1 MKKFKRFLA
10 AITTVAVSAVSL
22 CSMFSA
28 SADTTQLKTFRI
40 FHEVAV
46 NSNIAYFDYTINYS
60 SIVTATPSIK
70 TNLLDN
76 GYFTSTNNGKV
87 QATYLGNS
95 INTNGII
102 ATTDFYTP
110 MSVTSIFNEISY
122 NATIRNSNNNNID
135 PNSITMT
142 SVLMGDV
149 NQNGTVDKDD
159 VTALSKYFIDKE
171 KYEIRDEKGLLAAN
185 VSFDFDQNGNPII
198 DKKDLSYLIEYTNGG
213 VKHF

>member
-1 MKKFKRFLA
+1 MKKFKRVLA
-10 AITTVAVSAVSL
+10 AITTVTVSAVSF
-22 CSMFSA
+22 CSMFTA

-40 FHEVAV
+40 FHEVTT
-46 NSNIAYFDYTINYS
+46 NSDIAFFDYTINYS

-70 TNLLDN
+70 TILLDD
-76 GYFTSTNNGKV
+76 GYFTSSNNGKV
-87 QATYLGNS
+87 QATYMGS
-95 INTNGII
+95 PISTNGII

-149 NQNGTVDKDD
+149 NQDGVVDTTD
-159 VTALSKYFIDKE
+159 VRELNKYLMSNIEFPLSE
-171 KYEIRDEKGLLAAN
+171 KAILAAN
-185 VSFDFDQNGNPII
+185 VINDYDNDGNPKIEM
-198 DKKDLSYLIEYTNGG
+198 KDALAITMYCNGVIE
-213 VKHF
+213 HF

>member
-1 MKKFKRFLA
+1 MKKFKRVLA
-10 AITTVAVSAVSL
+10 AITTVAVSAVSF
-22 CSMFSA
+22 CSMFTA

-149 NQNGTVDKDD
+149 NQDGCVSAADVNALDKYLFNSD
-159 VTALSKYFIDKE
+159 LYPLPE
-171 KYEIRDEKGLLAAN
+171 KWLLAAD
-185 VSFDFDQNGNPII
+185 VKYDSII
-198 DKKDLSYLIEYTNGG
+198 NIEDVNKITDYIMGVVDYL
-213 VKHF
+213 

>member
-10 AITTVAVSAVSL
+10 AITTVAVSAVSF
-22 CSMFSA
+22 CSMFTA

-149 NQNGTVDKDD
+149 NQDGCVSAADVNALDKYLFNSD
-159 VTALSKYFIDKE
+159 LYPLPE
-171 KYEIRDEKGLLAAN
+171 KWLLAAD
-185 VSFDFDQNGNPII
+185 VKYDSII
-198 DKKDLSYLIEYTNGG
+198 NIEDVNKITDYIMGVVDYL
-213 VKHF
+213 

>member
-10 AITTVAVSAVSL
+10 AITTATVSAVSF
-22 CSMFSA
+22 CSIFTA

-40 FHEVAV
+40 FHNITA
-46 NSNIAYFDYTINYS
+46 NSDIAFFDYTINYS

-70 TNLLDN
+70 TILLDN
-76 GYFTSTNNGKV
+76 GYFTSSNNGKV
-87 QATYLGNS
+87 QTTYMGS
-95 INTNGII
+95 PISTNGII

-110 MSVTSIFNEISY
+110 MSVSSIFNEISY

-149 NQNGTVDKDD
+149 NQDGVVDTTD
-159 VTALSKYFIDKE
+159 VSDLNKYIMSHTQFPLS
-171 KYEIRDEKGLLAAN
+171 EKGILAAN
-185 VSFDFDQNGNPII
+185 VINDYDNDGNPII
-198 DKKDLSYLIEYTNGG
+198 ESKDAMKITNYCLGVIE
-213 VKHF
+213 HF

>member
-1 MKKFKRFLA
+1 MKSNTLIRPSEFISPRIKS
-10 AITTVAVSAVSL
+10 VSAVSF
-22 CSMFSA
+22 CSIFTA

-122 NATIRNSNNNNID
+122 NACLLYASPSPRD
-135 PNSITMT
+135 PKT
-142 SVLMGDV
+142 SRMPSS
-149 NQNGTVDKDD
+149 
-159 VTALSKYFIDKE
+159 A
-171 KYEIRDEKGLLAAN
+171 
-185 VSFDFDQNGNPII
+185 
-198 DKKDLSYLIEYTNGG
+198 
-213 VKHF
+213 

>member
-10 AITTVAVSAVSL
+10 AITTATVSAVSL
-22 CSMFSA
+22 CSMFTA

-40 FHEVAV
+40 YHKVTA
-46 NSNIAYFDYTINYS
+46 NSDIAFFDYTINYS

-70 TNLLDN
+70 TILLDD
-76 GYFTSTNNGKV
+76 GYFTSSNNGKV
-87 QATYLGNS
+87 QATYMGS
-95 INTNGII
+95 PISTNGII

-110 MSVTSIFNEISY
+110 MSVSSIFNEISY

-149 NQNGTVDKDD
+149 NQDGVVDTTD
-159 VTALSKYFIDKE
+159 VSVLDKYLLSNIQFPLSE
-171 KYEIRDEKGLLAAN
+171 KAILAAN
-185 VSFDFDQNGNPII
+185 VINDYDNDGNPKIEM
-198 DKKDLSYLIEYTNGG
+198 KDALAITMYCNGVIE
-213 VKHF
+213 HF

>member
-10 AITTVAVSAVSL
+10 AITTATVSAVSL
-22 CSMFSA
+22 CSMFTA

-40 FHEVAV
+40 YHKVTA
-46 NSNIAYFDYTINYS
+46 NSDIAFFDYTINYS

-70 TNLLDN
+70 TILLDD
-76 GYFTSTNNGKV
+76 GYFTSSNNGKV
-87 QATYLGNS
+87 QATYMGS
-95 INTNGII
+95 PISTNGII

-110 MSVTSIFNEISY
+110 MSVSSIFNEISY

-149 NQNGTVDKDD
+149 NQDGVVDTTD
-159 VTALSKYFIDKE
+159 VSVLDKYLLSNIQFPLSE
-171 KYEIRDEKGLLAAN
+171 KAILAAN
-185 VSFDFDQNGNPII
+185 VINDYDNDGNPKIQL
-198 DKKDLSYLIEYTNGG
+198 KDALAITKYCNGVIE
-213 VKHF
+213 HF

>member
-10 AITTVAVSAVSL
+10 AITTVAVSAVSF
-22 CSMFSA
+22 CSMFTA

-149 NQNGTVDKDD
+149 NQDGIVNKADVEALNKYLLNSDD
-159 VTALSKYFIDKE
+159 YPLLEKE
-171 KYEIRDEKGLLAAN
+171 LLAAN

-198 DKKDLSYLIEYTNGG
+198 DKIDLSYLIEYTNGG

>member
-1 MKKFKRFLA
+1 MKKFKKILT
-10 AITTVAVSAVSL
+10 AITTVAVSAVSF
-22 CSMFSA
+22 CSIFTA

-110 MSVTSIFNEISY
+110 MSVTSIFN
-122 NATIRNSNNNNID
+122 
-135 PNSITMT
+135 
-142 SVLMGDV
+142 
-149 NQNGTVDKDD
+149 
-159 VTALSKYFIDKE
+159 
-171 KYEIRDEKGLLAAN
+171 
-185 VSFDFDQNGNPII
+185 
-198 DKKDLSYLIEYTNGG
+198 
-213 VKHF
+213 

>member
-1 MKKFKRFLA
+1 MKKFKRVLA
-10 AITTVAVSAVSL
+10 AITTVAVSAVSF
-22 CSMFSA
+22 CSMFTA

-40 FHEVAV
+40 FHEVTA
-46 NSNIAYFDYTINYS
+46 NSDIAFFDYTINYS
-60 SIVTATPSIK
+60 SKVSATTSIK

-110 MSVTSIFNEISY
+110 MSVSSIFNEISY

-149 NQNGTVDKDD
+149 NQDGVVDNTD
-159 VTALSKYFIDKE
+159 VSDLNKYIMSHTKFPLSE
-171 KYEIRDEKGLLAAN
+171 KAILAAN
-185 VSFDFDQNGNPII
+185 VINDYDNDGNPKI
-198 DKKDLSYLIEYTNGG
+198 DSKDAMQITNYCLGVIE
-213 VKHF
+213 HF

>member
-1 MKKFKRFLA
+1 MKKFKRVLA
-10 AITTVAVSAVSL
+10 AITTVAVSAVSF
-22 CSMFSA
+22 CSMFTA

-40 FHEVAV
+40 YHKVTA
-46 NSNIAYFDYTINYS
+46 NSDIAFFDYTINYS

-70 TNLLDN
+70 TILLDD
-76 GYFTSTNNGKV
+76 GYFTSSNNGKV
-87 QATYLGNS
+87 QATYMGS
-95 INTNGII
+95 PISTNGII

-149 NQNGTVDKDD
+149 NQDGVVDTTD
-159 VTALSKYFIDKE
+159 VRELNNYLMSDIQFPLSE
-171 KYEIRDEKGLLAAN
+171 KAILAAN
-185 VSFDFDQNGNPII
+185 VINDYDNDGNPKIES
-198 DKKDLSYLIEYTNGG
+198 KDAFAITKYCLGVIE
-213 VKHF
+213 HF

>member
-1 MKKFKRFLA
+1 MKKFKRVLA
-10 AITTVAVSAVSL
+10 AITTATVSAVSL
-22 CSMFSA
+22 CSMFTA

-149 NQNGTVDKDD
+149 NQDGCVSAADVNALDKYLFNSD
-159 VTALSKYFIDKE
+159 LYPLPE
-171 KYEIRDEKGLLAAN
+171 KWLLAAD
-185 VSFDFDQNGNPII
+185 VKYDSII
-198 DKKDLSYLIEYTNGG
+198 NIEDVNKITDYIMGVVDYL
-213 VKHF
+213 

>member
-1 MKKFKRFLA
+1 MKKFKRVLA
-10 AITTVAVSAVSL
+10 AITTVTVSAVSF
-22 CSMFSA
+22 CSMFTA

-40 FHEVAV
+40 FHEVTA
-46 NSNIAYFDYTINYS
+46 NSDIAFFDYTINYS

-70 TNLLDN
+70 TILLDD
-76 GYFTSTNNGKV
+76 GYFTSSNNGKV
-87 QATYLGNS
+87 QATYMGS
-95 INTNGII
+95 PISTNGII

-149 NQNGTVDKDD
+149 NQDGVVDTTD
-159 VTALSKYFIDKE
+159 VRELNKYLMSNIEFPLSE
-171 KYEIRDEKGLLAAN
+171 KAILAAN
-185 VSFDFDQNGNPII
+185 VINDYDNDGNPKIES
-198 DKKDLSYLIEYTNGG
+198 KDAFAITKYCLGVIE
-213 VKHF
+213 HF

>member
-10 AITTVAVSAVSL
+10 AITTVAVSAVSF

-70 TNLLDN
+70 TILLDN
-76 GYFTSTNNGKV
+76 GYFTSSNNGKI
-87 QATYLGNS
+87 QTTYMGS
-95 INTNGII
+95 PIITNGII

-110 MSVTSIFNEISY
+110 MSVSSIFNEISY

-149 NQNGTVDKDD
+149 NQDGIVNKAD
-159 VTALSKYFIDKE
+159 VNALNKYLLNSDAYRLPE
-171 KYEIRDEKGLLAAN
+171 KWLLAAD
-185 VSFDFDQNGNPII
+185 VKYDSII
-198 DKKDLSYLIEYTNGG
+198 NIEDVNKITDYIMGVVDYL
-213 VKHF
+213 

>member
-1 MKKFKRFLA
+1 MKKFKRVLA
-10 AITTVAVSAVSL
+10 AITTVTVSAVSF
-22 CSMFSA
+22 CSMFTA

-40 FHEVAV
+40 FHEVTT
-46 NSNIAYFDYTINYS
+46 NSDIAFFDYTINYS

-70 TNLLDN
+70 TILLDD
-76 GYFTSTNNGKV
+76 GYFTSSNNGKV
-87 QATYLGNS
+87 QATYMGS
-95 INTNGII
+95 PISTNGII

-149 NQNGTVDKDD
+149 NQDGIVNKADVEALNKYLLNSDD
-159 VTALSKYFIDKE
+159 YPLLEKE
-171 KYEIRDEKGLLAAN
+171 LLAAN

-198 DKKDLSYLIEYTNGG
+198 DKIDLSYLIEYTNGG

>member
-1 MKKFKRFLA
+1 MKKFKRVLA
-10 AITTVAVSAVSL
+10 AITTVTVSAVSF
-22 CSMFSA
+22 CSIFTA

-40 FHEVAV
+40 FHKITA
-46 NSNIAYFDYTINYS
+46 NSDIAFFDYTINYS

-70 TNLLDN
+70 TILLEN
-76 GYFTSTNNGKV
+76 GYFTSSNNGKV
-87 QATYLGNS
+87 QTTYMGS
-95 INTNGII
+95 PISTNGII

-149 NQNGTVDKDD
+149 NQDGIVNKAD
-159 VTALSKYFIDKE
+159 VNALNKYLLNSDA
-171 KYEIRDEKGLLAAN
+171 YPLPEKGLLAAN
-185 VSFDFDQNGNPII
+185 VKFDFDNDGNPII
-198 DKKDLSYLIEYTNGG
+198 NSIDSALIINYCNGIIE
-213 VKHF
+213 HF

>member
-1 MKKFKRFLA
+1 MKKFKRVLA

-22 CSMFSA
+22 CSMFTA

-40 FHEVAV
+40 YHKVTA
-46 NSNIAYFDYTINYS
+46 NSDIAFFDYTINYS

-70 TNLLDN
+70 TILLDD
-76 GYFTSTNNGKV
+76 GYFTSSNNGKV
-87 QATYLGNS
+87 QATYMGS
-95 INTNGII
+95 PISTNGII

-110 MSVTSIFNEISY
+110 MSVSSIFNEISY

-149 NQNGTVDKDD
+149 NQDGVVDTTD
-159 VTALSKYFIDKE
+159 VRELNKYLMSDIQFPLSE
-171 KYEIRDEKGLLAAN
+171 KAILAAN
-185 VSFDFDQNGNPII
+185 VINDYDNDGNPKIES
-198 DKKDLSYLIEYTNGG
+198 KDAFAITKYCNGVIE
-213 VKHF
+213 HF

>member
-1 MKKFKRFLA
+1 MKKFKRVLA

-22 CSMFSA
+22 CSMFTA

-40 FHEVAV
+40 YHKVTA
-46 NSNIAYFDYTINYS
+46 NSDIAFFDYTINYS

-70 TNLLDN
+70 TILLEN
-76 GYFTSTNNGKV
+76 GYFTSSNNGKV
-87 QATYLGNS
+87 QTTYMGS
-95 INTNGII
+95 PISTNGII

-110 MSVTSIFNEISY
+110 MSVSSIFNEISY

-149 NQNGTVDKDD
+149 NQDGVVDTTD
-159 VTALSKYFIDKE
+159 VRELNKYLMSDIQFPLSE
-171 KYEIRDEKGLLAAN
+171 KAILAAN
-185 VSFDFDQNGNPII
+185 VINDYDNDGNPKIES
-198 DKKDLSYLIEYTNGG
+198 KDALAITKYCNGVIE
-213 VKHF
+213 HF

>member
-1 MKKFKRFLA
+1 MKKFKRVLA
-10 AITTVAVSAVSL
+10 AITTVAVSAVSF
-22 CSMFSA
+22 CSMFTA

-40 FHEVAV
+40 YHKVTA
-46 NSNIAYFDYTINYS
+46 NSDIAFFDYTINYS

-70 TNLLDN
+70 TILLDD
-76 GYFTSTNNGKV
+76 GYFTSSNNGKV
-87 QATYLGNS
+87 QATYMGS
-95 INTNGII
+95 PISTNGII

-149 NQNGTVDKDD
+149 NQDGVVDTTD
-159 VTALSKYFIDKE
+159 VRELNKYLMSNIEFPLSE
-171 KYEIRDEKGLLAAN
+171 KAILAAN
-185 VSFDFDQNGNPII
+185 VINDYDNDGNPKIEM
-198 DKKDLSYLIEYTNGG
+198 KDALAITMYCNGVIE
-213 VKHF
+213 HF

>member
-1 MKKFKRFLA
+1 MKKFKRVLA
-10 AITTVAVSAVSL
+10 AITTAAVSAVSL
-22 CSMFSA
+22 CSMFTA

-40 FHEVAV
+40 FHEVTA
-46 NSNIAYFDYTINYS
+46 NSDIAFFDYTINYS

-70 TNLLDN
+70 TILLDN
-76 GYFTSTNNGKV
+76 GYFTSSNNGKV
-87 QATYLGNS
+87 QTTYMGS
-95 INTNGII
+95 PISTNGII

-110 MSVTSIFNEISY
+110 MSVSSIFNEISY

-149 NQNGTVDKDD
+149 NQDGIVNKADVEALNKYLLNSDD
-159 VTALSKYFIDKE
+159 YPLLEKE
-171 KYEIRDEKGLLAAN
+171 LLAAN

-198 DKKDLSYLIEYTNGG
+198 DKIDLSYLIEYTNGG

>member
-10 AITTVAVSAVSL
+10 AITTVAVSAVSF
-22 CSMFSA
+22 CSMFTA

-102 ATTDFYTP
+102 ATTNFYTP

-149 NQNGTVDKDD
+149 NQDGCVSAADVNALDKYLFNSD
-159 VTALSKYFIDKE
+159 LYPLPE
-171 KYEIRDEKGLLAAN
+171 KWLLAAD
-185 VSFDFDQNGNPII
+185 VKYDSII
-198 DKKDLSYLIEYTNGG
+198 NIEDVNKITDYIMGVVDYL
-213 VKHF
+213 

>member
-1 MKKFKRFLA
+1 MKKFKKILT
-10 AITTVAVSAVSL
+10 AITTTAISAAWL

-149 NQNGTVDKDD
+149 NQDGIVNKADVEALNKYLLNSDD
-159 VTALSKYFIDKE
+159 YPLLEKE
-171 KYEIRDEKGLLAAN
+171 LLAAN

-198 DKKDLSYLIEYTNGG
+198 DKIDLSYLIEYTNGG

>member
-1 MKKFKRFLA
+1 MKKFKRVLA
-10 AITTVAVSAVSL
+10 AITTVTVSAVSF
-22 CSMFSA
+22 CSMFTA

-40 FHEVAV
+40 YHKVTA
-46 NSNIAYFDYTINYS
+46 NSDIAFFDYTINYS

-70 TNLLDN
+70 TILLDD
-76 GYFTSTNNGKV
+76 GYFTSSNNGKV
-87 QATYLGNS
+87 QATYMGS
-95 INTNGII
+95 PISTNGII

-149 NQNGTVDKDD
+149 NQDGVVDTTD
-159 VTALSKYFIDKE
+159 VSVLDKYLLSNIQFPLSE
-171 KYEIRDEKGLLAAN
+171 KAILAAN
-185 VSFDFDQNGNPII
+185 VINDYDNDGNPKIQL
-198 DKKDLSYLIEYTNGG
+198 KDALAITKYCNGVIE
-213 VKHF
+213 HF

>member
-1 MKKFKRFLA
+1 MKKFKRVLA
-10 AITTVAVSAVSL
+10 AITTAAVSAVSL
-22 CSMFSA
+22 CSMFTA

-40 FHEVAV
+40 YHEVTA
-46 NSNIAYFDYTINYS
+46 NSDIAYFDYSINYTS
-60 SIVTATPSIK
+60 QVTANPSVK
-70 TNLLDN
+70 TKLLDN
-76 GYFTSTNNGKV
+76 GYFTSSNNGKV
-87 QATYLGNS
+87 QTTYMGS
-95 INTNGII
+95 PIITNGII

-110 MSVTSIFNEISY
+110 MSVSSIFNEISY

-149 NQNGTVDKDD
+149 NQDGIVNKADVEALNKYLLNSDD
-159 VTALSKYFIDKE
+159 YPLLEKE
-171 KYEIRDEKGLLAAN
+171 LLAAN

-198 DKKDLSYLIEYTNGG
+198 DKIDLSYLIEYTNGG

>member
-1 MKKFKRFLA
+1 MKKFKRVLA
-10 AITTVAVSAVSL
+10 AITTVTVSAVSF
-22 CSMFSA
+22 CSIFTA

-40 FHEVAV
+40 FHKITA
-46 NSNIAYFDYTINYS
+46 NSDIAFFDYTINYS

-70 TNLLDN
+70 TILLEN
-76 GYFTSTNNGKV
+76 GYFTSSNNGKV
-87 QATYLGNS
+87 QTTYMGS
-95 INTNGII
+95 PISTNGII

-149 NQNGTVDKDD
+149 NQDGVVNAEDIS
-159 VTALSKYFIDKE
+159 ALNKYLLSPISFPLS
-171 KYEIRDEKGLLAAN
+171 EKGLLAAN
-185 VSFDFDQNGNPII
+185 VKFDFDNDGNPII
-198 DKKDLSYLIEYTNGG
+198 NSIDSALIINYCNGIIE
-213 VKHF
+213 HF